1 MVQWE
6 RELKG
11 TLEKGKNEQT
21 TRLQPREWHW
31 NNGGYQSSLEGEE
44 GVPGANEAG
53 LWVFTRIM
61 IILCGNDRTED
72 DTLR

>member
-1 MVQWE
+1 MQWE
-6 RELKG
+6 RELIQA
-11 TLEKGKNEQT
+11 LEKEENEQS

-31 NNGGYQSSLEGEE
+31 HKGGYQSSLEGGE
-44 GVPGANEAG
+44 GVSGANEAG